1 MNNILENI
9 EVINTLI
16 TNDKYRLDTII
27 EEEHKDK
34 RLNNKLNIRLKIF

>member
-16 TNDKYRLDTII
+16 TKDKYRINKII
-27 EEEHKDK
+27 EEETKEK
-34 RLNNKLNIRLKIF
+34 R